1 MHWRAGCMAMGLA
14 ACVLATSAWA
24 REIIIDD
31 VNSYARFQ
39 LRLPLGREMHGRFPR
54 MQAEWQPQTDGR
66 WRVLVSLPA
75 DAAEIPGSPRYTRI
89 MRSEMFFDSHRH
101 PQIQFLSDPFDAGM
115 LARGGILAGVL
126 SMRGVVGRE
135 NLQLAPSTCLP
146 PVPHDCQIDAIGVVS
161 RKRYGMRSLTGV
173 VGDEVRFRLRTTHGS
188 AP

>member
-1 MHWRAGCMAMGLA
+1 MRWRAVGMAMGVA
-14 ACVLATSAWA
+14 ACLLAMPVSAG
-24 REIIIDD
+24 EIVIDD
-31 VNSYARFQ
+31 ANTFARFQ
-39 LRLPLGREMHGRFPR
+39 LRLPLGRELHGRFPR
-54 MQAEWQPQTDGR
+54 MQTEWQAQADGR

-115 LARGGILAGVL
+115 LALGGALTGVL

-135 NLQLAPSTCLP
+135 TLQLAPSTCLP
-146 PVPHDCQIDAIGVVS
+146 PEPHDCQVDAVGGVS

-173 VGDEVRFRLRTTHGS
+173 VGDEVRFRLRVTHGS